1 MLSASDNELLTRVGA
16 GTPMGSLLR
25 HYWIPFLFS
34 WEVEAGGAPARV
46 RLLGEDLVAFR
57 DTHGAAALVAER
69 CAHRGASLYFG
80 RNEGGGLACI
90 YHGWKYDASG
100 RCMEMPSEPDASNFK
115 EKVRIVSYPCVERGG
130 IVWTYMGGA
139 DGPPPPLPALEWLDL
154 PEEHVIAS
162 KRVQPSNW
170 LQALEGEIDQS
181 HVSFV
186 HSRLELAEETQAG
199 TGRTFVDRIRKLD
212 RHPRFEVV
220 ETESGICIGAGRRA
234 PDGME
239 YWRVTQH
246 LMPFHIMTGPY
257 GDDPMR
263 NWRAWVPIDDTSVVV
278 IGLNFHP
285 LRPFTGEERERV
297 AARSGVWTVSPK
309 MRAPET
315 SAPFG
320 AWHVLP
326 GLDNDFFQDR
336 HLQKTQLYS
345 GITEFWAQDSA
356 PQLSMGPIFDRT
368 KEHLGTSDRGI
379 IAVRRKL
386 AARVRAL
393 AERGERPP
401 EPSAPDVYRVR
412 SDAVLLRPDQHWF
425 EATAERRKV
434 VAGSNPDCP

>member
-25 HYWIPFLFS
+25 QYWIPFLFS
-34 WEVEAGGAPARV
+34 WEIEAGGAPTRV
-46 RLLGEDLVAFR
+46 RLMGEDLVAFR
-57 DTHGAAALVAER
+57 DTHGAAGLVAER

-80 RNEGGGLACI
+80 RNEDGGLACI
-90 YHGWKYDASG
+90 YHGWKYDGSG
-100 RCMEMPSEPDASNFK
+100 RCMEMPSEPDASDFK
-115 EKVRIVSYPCVERGG
+115 DKVRIVSYPCVERGG
-130 IVWTYMGGA
+130 IVWTFMGKPEGA
-139 DGPPPPLPALEWLDL
+139 PPPLPALEWLDL
-154 PEEHVIAS
+154 PEDHIVAS

-170 LQALEGEIDQS
+170 LQAIEGEIDQS

-186 HSRLELAEETQAG
+186 HSRLELAKETRQG
-199 TGRTFVDRIRKLD
+199 TGRGFVDRIRKLD

-220 ETESGICIGAGRRA
+220 ETESGMCIGAGRNA

-257 GDDPMR
+257 GEDPMR
-263 NWRAWVPIDDTSVVV
+263 NWRAWIPIDDTNVFV
-278 IGLNFHP
+278 IGLSFHP
-285 LRPFTGEERERV
+285 LRPFTGEEREQL
-297 AARSGVWTVSPK
+297 ATRSGVWTVSPE
-309 MRAPET
+309 MRAPKT

-320 AWHVLP
+320 AWRVRP

-336 HLQKTQLYS
+336 TLQKTELYS

-356 PQLSMGPIFDRT
+356 PQLTMGPIFDRT
-368 KEHLGTSDRGI
+368 QEHLGTSDRGI

-386 AARVRAL
+386 ARTVRAL
-393 AERGERPP
+393 AERGELPP
-401 EPSAPDVYRVR
+401 EPSVPDVYRVR
-412 SDAVLLRPDQHWF
+412 SDAMLLRPDQHWF

>member
-25 HYWIPFLFS
+25 HYWMPFLFS
-34 WEVEAGGAPARV
+34 WEIEAGGAPTRV

-57 DTHGAAALVAER
+57 DTHGVAALVAER

-80 RNEGGGLACI
+80 RNEDGGLACI
-90 YHGWKYDASG
+90 YHGWKYDGSG
-100 RCMEMPSEPDASNFK
+100 RCMEMPSEPDASDFK
-115 EKVRIVSYPCVERGG
+115 DKVRIVSYPCVERGG
-130 IVWTYMGGA
+130 IVWTYMGKPAGA
-139 DGPPPPLPALEWLDL
+139 PPPLPALEWLDL
-154 PEEHVIAS
+154 PEDHVVAS

-170 LQALEGEIDQS
+170 LQAIEGEIDQS

-186 HSRLELAEETQAG
+186 HSRLELSEETRQGAG
-199 TGRTFVDRIRKLD
+199 RGFVDRIRKLD

-220 ETESGICIGAGRRA
+220 ETESGICIGAGRNA

-246 LMPFHIMTGPY
+246 LMPFHIITGPY
-257 GDDPMR
+257 GEDPMR
-263 NWRAWVPIDDTSVVV
+263 NWRAWIPIDDTNVFV
-278 IGLNFHP
+278 IGLSFHP
-285 LRPFTGEERERV
+285 LRPFTGEEREQL
-297 AARSGVWTVSPK
+297 ATRSGVWTVSPE
-309 MRAPET
+309 MRAPKT

-320 AWHVLP
+320 AWRVLP

-336 HLQKTQLYS
+336 ALQKTELYS

-356 PQLSMGPIFDRT
+356 PQLTMGPIFDRT
-368 KEHLGTSDRGI
+368 QEHLGTSDRGI

-386 AARVRAL
+386 ARTVRAL
-393 AERGERPP
+393 AERGEPPP
-401 EPSAPDVYRVR
+401 EPSAPHVYRVR
-412 SDAVLLRPDQHWF
+412 SDAMLLRPDQHWF